1 MLVNW
6 SDILDGEIVNA
17 AWAVAGM
24 VAKPRTAR
32 RTAAA
37 LDVAAWADTE
47 RLIRDALAGIATA
60 PEIPGLSE
68 QEAAELAAAL
78 TRAEAQGALRT
89 LLACR
94 LTDAP

>member
-24 VAKPRTAR
+24 VAKPRTSR

-37 LDVAAWADTE
+37 LDTAA
-47 RLIRDALAGIATA
+47 
-60 PEIPGLSE
+60 
-68 QEAAELAAAL
+68 
-78 TRAEAQGALRT
+78 
-89 LLACR
+89 
-94 LTDAP
+94 

>member
-24 VAKPRTAR
+24 VAKPRTSR

-37 LDVAAWADTE
+37 LDTAAWADTE
-47 RLIRDALAGIATA
+47 RLLRDALAGIAVD
-60 PEIPGLSE
+60 PEMPDLSAD
-68 QEAAELAAAL
+68 QAAERMAIFRTALGLTLA
-78 TRAEAQGALRT
+78 RR
-89 LLACR
+89 
-94 LTDAP
+94 